1 VLFISRWALR
11 YIVVTKMMRDFLPT
25 LLFWSLIAAQPV
37 AAQKPAR
44 LIVFEPGHFHATLLQ
59 KEMYPEL
66 DPRVSVYAPLGP
78 ELLDYLNRI
87 SLFNLRPGNPTHW
100 DLDVHTSEHPFEEML
115 RDKAGNIVVFSG
127 KNRGKIDRILASM
140 DAGLDVLADKPWI
153 ITADEMPK
161 LEQALDLAARKG
173 VAAYDIMTERYEA
186 ASQVQRALV
195 NLPDVFGK
203 QVAGD
208 ASNPGVYAKSIHH
221 IMKVVAGVPLR
232 RPVWFFDVDDYG
244 EGLAD
249 VGTHPVDLIQWTMFP
264 DQVLDYRKDV
274 RMISGRHEAV
284 RISQKQFAEVTGAA
298 DFPPSLG
305 KHMRDGALDYF
316 CNNYI
321 EYLLRGV
328 YVKLDVL
335 WKWEAAPGTGD
346 VYEARFQGTRARV
359 EIRQGVAEKYAMEV
373 YVVPAAS
380 VRAEVFDAL
389 DRAMAKLQ
397 TNWPGITAA
406 HTETEAHVHI
416 PEKFNVGHE
425 EHFAQVARHFFE
437 YVHSPSSMPAWERSY
452 MLAKYYVTTKGVE
465 LARQ

>member
-1 VLFISRWALR
+1 MKIMCNFSR
-11 YIVVTKMMRDFLPT
+11 T
-25 LLFWSLIAAQPV
+25 LLFLSLCAAQPV
-37 AAQKPAR
+37 LAQKPAR

-87 SLFNLRPGNPTHW
+87 SLFNLRPVNPTHW
-100 DLDVHTSEHPFEEML
+100 ELDVHTSQHPFEEML

-127 KNRGKIDRILASM
+127 RNRGKIDRILASL

-153 ITADEMPK
+153 ITSDEMPK

-186 ASQVQRALV
+186 VSQVQRALV

-203 QVAGD
+203 QVTGD
-208 ASNPGVYAKSIHH
+208 SSNPGVYAKSIHH
-221 IMKVVAGVPLR
+221 IMKNVAGVPLR
-232 RPVWFFDVDDYG
+232 RPVWFFEVDDYG

-264 DQVLDYRKDV
+264 DQVLDYRKDI
-274 RMISGRHEAV
+274 RLISGRHDAV
-284 RISQKQFAEVTGAA
+284 RISPEQFAAVTGA
-298 DFPPSLG
+298 
-305 KHMRDGALDYF
+305 MRDGELDYF

-328 YVKLDVL
+328 HVKLDVL
-335 WKWEAAPGTGD
+335 WKWEAPPGTGD
-346 VYEARFQGTRARV
+346 VYEAAFQGTRARV
-359 EIRQGVAEKYAMEV
+359 ELRQGAADKYAMEV
-373 YVVPAAS
+373 YVVPAES
-380 VRAEVFDAL
+380 VRARVFEAL
-389 DRAMAKLQ
+389 DRALQ
-397 TNWPGITAA
+397 QLQKNWPGITV
-406 HTETEAHVHI
+406 TRTGSEAHIRI

-437 YVHSPSSMPAWERSY
+437 YVHSPASMPAWERSY

-465 LARQ
+465 LARK